1 MIAMGKHRTFFI
13 CALLLVLTAAWNSD
27 RHDASA
33 QSAQPAAAAQTPAP
47 PRGSLDELLA
57 SFKWRGIGP
66 DRGGRSIAVSGVKGR
81 PREAYFGAVG
91 GGLWKTVDGGA
102 RWTPVT
108 DNQIKSSS
116 VGAVAV
122 SESSPDI
129 VFIGMGESCIRGN
142 IMPGDGVYKS
152 TDAGKTWAH
161 VGFSGSDAISK
172 IRIHPTNPDIVLVAD
187 FGRYGTD
194 SDERGV
200 FKTTDGGKSWKK
212 VLFRNAKTGA
222 ADIAID
228 RRNPNVMFAALWEA
242 YRVEYQM
249 SSGGPGSGF
258 FKSTDGGETWR
269 EITRNPGLPQGL
281 VGKISVAI
289 SGADSNRIYALIE
302 NENGGLFSS
311 DDAGATWKLV
321 NTNRS
326 IRQRAFYYT
335 HVFADANNKDIV
347 YALNTSAF
355 RSTDG
360 GKTLAEIGQTTH
372 GDHHDLWIDPND
384 SEHVVLGND
393 GGGAVTYNVSSPQ
406 RSWSG
411 QGFPTEQ
418 FYHVITTRHM
428 PFHVCGAQQDNSTLC
443 IPSNN
448 GMPGRGGGGGGNA
461 GRDTE
466 AFYAV
471 GGGEP
476 GYIAPDPKDVE
487 VFYAGANNGAFLTRF
502 NRRTGELREVG
513 PYPRFFSGEPS
524 SAVVERWQWTYP
536 IIFSPVDPN
545 VLYTSSQHV
554 WKTTN
559 GGQTWDKISGDLT
572 RHDPKTMQESG
583 GPITHDMNSPEMYAT
598 VFSLA
603 PGKTD
608 VNVIWAGSDDGLVHV
623 TRDGGKTWTN
633 VTPKD
638 MPDFGRVSQ
647 IDASAF
653 DAGTAYIAVKRPLLA
668 DFSPYLF
675 RTHDFGQTWT
685 RIVNRIPADDYT
697 HVVREDPAR
706 RRLLYAGTEH
716 GFYVSFNDGDEWLPL
731 KGGLPDTQVSD
742 IWVDA
747 NDLAIATHGRGFY
760 VLDDVA
766 PLRQYGAQS
775 TSTADSILFKPGDAV
790 RSGTPARIT
799 YWLKSA
805 PQKMTLEILDGSGR
819 VVRTF
824 DGAAPVA
831 GRPGEAGRAGGA
843 TESGGSRGSRGVVGS
858 GSQAAAAS
866 PGAGGAPGQT
876 ATTTAGTTE
885 PDEEEGGGRGR
896 GAPPTAPM
904 APGVNRF
911 TWNLQHAPVTQF
923 PGLVLWG
930 ATTNGPAALPGSYQ
944 VRLTVD
950 GRSTTQP
957 LTVKPHPYFA
967 TSDADLR
974 EQFELASA
982 IRDKVNEA
990 NAAVMQI
997 RRIKQQLADRVQKSQ
1012 SADVK
1017 AIAEQMTRELSAVEE
1032 DVYQV
1037 RNQSN
1042 QDPLNFPI
1050 KTNNRLAS
1058 LLRVVQA
1065 GDGKPLGNVVP
1076 IFNDLQAELKAET
1089 DRLQRVLSTYLPRF
1103 NQLAQRLGLEAI
1115 SER

>member
-1 MIAMGKHRTFFI
+1 MIPVARHGRFLA
-13 CALLLVLTAAWNSD
+13 CAALLALSATLAPIGT
-27 RHDASA
+27 RELSA
-33 QSAQPAAAAQTPAP
+33 QAAQTPAP
-47 PRGSLDELLA
+47 AGGSLDELLA
-57 SFKWRGIGP
+57 SFKWRSIGP
-66 DRGGRSIAVSGVKGR
+66 DRGGRSIAVAGVKGR
-81 PREAYFGAVG
+81 PREAYFGATG
-91 GGLWKTVDGGA
+91 GGLWKTTDGGA
-102 RWTPVT
+102 RWAPVT

-122 SESSPDI
+122 SESSPDT

-142 IMPGDGVYKS
+142 IQPGDGVYKS
-152 TDAGKTWAH
+152 ADAGKTWTH
-161 VGFSGSDAISK
+161 VGFADSDAISR
-172 IRIHPTNPDIVLVAD
+172 IRIHPTNPDIVMVAG
-187 FGRYGTD
+187 FGRYGKD

-200 FKTTDGGKSWKK
+200 FKSVDGGKSWKK

-242 YRVEYQM
+242 YRIEYQM
-249 SSGGPGSGF
+249 SSGGPGSGL
-258 FKSTDGGETWR
+258 FKSTDGGDTWR
-269 EITRNPGLPQGL
+269 EITRNPGLPQGP
-281 VGKISVAI
+281 VGKISVDV
-289 SGADSNRIYALIE
+289 SGADSNRVYALIE

-321 NTNRS
+321 NSNRT

-335 HVFADANNKDIV
+335 HVYADPKNKDTV
-347 YALNTSAF
+347 YALNVNAF

-360 GKTLAEIGQTTH
+360 GKTLTQIGQTTH
-372 GDHHDLWIDPND
+372 GDHHDLWIDPD
-384 SEHVVLGND
+384 DPEHLVLAND
-393 GGGAVTYNVSSPQ
+393 GGGAITYNVSSSQ

-418 FYHVITTRHM
+418 FYHVITTRHV
-428 PFHVCGAQQDNSTLC
+428 PFHVCGSQQDNSTLC

-448 GMPGRGGGGGGNA
+448 GMPGRGGGTGRA

-466 AFYAV
+466 AFYPV

-476 GYIAPDPKDVE
+476 GYIAPDPKDID
-487 VFYAGANNGAFLTRF
+487 VFFAGTNNGSFLTRF

-513 PYPRFFSGEPS
+513 PYPRFFSGEPA

-583 GPITHDMNSPEMYAT
+583 GPITHDMNSPEIYAT
-598 VFSLA
+598 VFSLG

-608 VNVIWAGSDDGLVHV
+608 LNVIWAGSDDGLVHV

-633 VTPKD
+633 VTPPE
-638 MPDFGRVSQ
+638 MPDLGRVSQ

-653 DAGTAYIAVKRPLLA
+653 DAGSAYIAVKKPLLA
-668 DFSPYLF
+668 DFNPYIF
-675 RTHDFGQTWT
+675 RTRDYGRTWT
-685 RIVNRIPADDYT
+685 KIVSGIAAGDYT
-697 HVVREDPAR
+697 HAVREDPVR
-706 RRLLYAGTEH
+706 RGLLYAGTQH
-716 GFYVSFNDGDEWLPL
+716 GFYLSFDDGDRWLPL
-731 KGGLPDTQVSD
+731 RGNLPDTQVSD
-742 IWVDA
+742 LWVDA
-747 NDLAIATHGRGFY
+747 NDIAIATHGRGFY
-760 VLDDVA
+760 VLDDIA
-766 PLRQYGAQS
+766 PLRQSGAPA
-775 TSTADSILFKPGDAV
+775 TSATDAYLFKPADAV
-790 RSGTPARIT
+790 RSATPARIT
-799 YWLKSA
+799 YWLKKPA
-805 PQKMTLEILDGSGR
+805 QKLTLEILGGNGQ
-819 VVRTF
+819 VIRTF
-824 DGAAPVA
+824 DGALPAA
-831 GRPGEAGRAGGA
+831 GRADGGRGAGRAGEA
-843 TESGGSRGSRGVVGS
+843 T
-858 GSQAAAAS
+858 AAAPSAAATP
-866 PGAGGAPGQT
+866 PGTNVMAA
-876 ATTTAGTTE
+876 AE
-885 PDEEEGGGRGR
+885 PDEGEEGGGRGR

-904 APGVNRF
+904 AAGVNRF
-911 TWNLQHAPVTQF
+911 TWNLQHAPVTTF
-923 PGLVLWG
+923 PGMVLWG
-930 ATTNGPAALPGSYQ
+930 ATTNGPTALPGTYQ

-950 GRSTTQP
+950 GRAQTQP
-957 LTVKPHPYFA
+957 ITVKKHPYF
-967 TSDADLR
+967 TVSDADLR

-990 NAAVMQI
+990 NNAIIQI
-997 RRIKQQLADRVQKSQ
+997 RRIKQQLGDRVQKSQ

-1017 AIAEQMTRELSAVEE
+1017 AIAEQFTREMTAVEE

-1065 GDGKPLGNVVP
+1065 GDGKPIGNAVP
-1076 IFNDLQAELKAET
+1076 IFNELQAELKAET

-1103 NQLAQRLGLEAI
+1103 NELAQRLGIEVI